1 MSARKKQLDRQRAEE
16 EKLNE
21 DIRTGRVLRVHYEE
35 RKKKN
40 SLPNRVNIKGSPLE
54 QKEDDQATIEK
65 TAAVY
70 RRMLPSL
77 LNSLNKIKDPRAPHK
92 VKHKITT
99 LFIYGIIMFVFH
111 IGSRREVNR
120 EMTDIGFENLKA
132 IFPELETLPHADT
145 LARLLEVI
153 DVSQIQESMIE
164 LLKDLIRRKKFRN
177 YLHGKRLLIAIDGT
191 QKFYRDYQWDCE
203 YPGLVRHVGEE
214 KVEQHYVYVL
224 ESVLVLDNGITL
236 LFFSVFL
243 DGAQQTADPEL
254 VTTGEDIISGEI
266 KKQDCERKAFRRMAA
281 MIKEHF
287 RNTRISIVLDGLY
300 ACGPIIQICRKNK
313 WGYMIV
319 LKSGAMSAVWDDAV
333 GIMKL
338 EEKNRLR
345 VMWGD
350 RRQDYRWANE
360 IEYDYR
366 DSKNVLH
373 RLKIHV
379 VICDESWT
387 EDHSRSTGKTEE
399 CSTRYAWLSSTPLNQ
414 SNVFDRCTKMGRY
427 RWNIENNILTEK
439 HQGYSYEHCYSYTW
453 KVMEG
458 YHYLMKIGHFLNVM
472 AANSELLNKQ
482 VKELGIQGFFQK
494 IWMMCCYADYLERT
508 RILLAANNVYQWRL
522 QPVS

>member
-16 EKLNE
+16 EKLIE

-35 RKKKN
+35 RKKKD
-40 SLPNRVNIKGSPLE
+40 SLPNRVNVKGSVPE
-54 QKEDDQATIEK
+54 QKDGDQATIEK

-77 LNSLNKIKDPRAPHK
+77 LTSLSKIKDPRVPHK

-120 EMTDIGFENLKA
+120 QMTDIGFENLRA

-191 QKFYRDYQWDCE
+191 QKLYRDYQWDCE

-236 LFFSVFL
+236 PFFSVFL
-243 DGAQQTADPEL
+243 DGAEQTSDPEM
-254 VTTGEDIISGEI
+254 VSTGEDIIPGDK
-266 KKQDCERKAFRRMAA
+266 KKQECERKAFRRIAA

-287 RNTRISIVLDGLY
+287 RNTLISVVLDGLY

-319 LKSGAMSAVWDDAV
+319 LKSGAMSAVWSDAL
-333 GIMKL
+333 GIMRL

-350 RRQDYRWANE
+350 RKQDYLWAND

-366 DSKNVLH
+366 DNKNVLR
-373 RLKIHV
+373 RLKLHV
-379 VICDESWT
+379 VICYESWT
-387 EDHSRSTGKTEE
+387 EDHSRSTGKIEE
-399 CSTRYAWLSSTPLNQ
+399 CSTRYAWLSSTPINQ
-414 SNVFDRCTKMGRY
+414 SNVFYRCAKIGRY

-439 HQGYSYEHCYSYTW
+439 HQGYFYEHCYSYTW
-453 KVMEG
+453 KAMEG
-458 YHYLMKIGHFLNVM
+458 YHYLMKIGHLLNVM
-472 AANSELLNKQ
+472 VANSELLIDE
-482 VKELGIQGFFQK
+482 VKKLGIQGFFRRMWK
-494 IWMMCCYADYLERT
+494 ICSYADYLERT
-508 RILLAANNVYQWRL
+508 SILLAASNVHQWRL
-522 QPVS
+522 QPAS